1 MAQQNSFRVC
11 VSEGVPP
18 RGAERLREAGLAV
31 DVGRLDGQQALLCL
45 LTDRI
50 DADFL
55 GAAPELRIVANM
67 AVGTDNVDLAAA
79 ERLGVAVSN
88 TPDVLTDATADLTF
102 ALLLAVARG
111 LLHADRLVRA
121 GGFTGWTPSLGVGLD
136 VSGCTL
142 GIVGAGRIGRAVAR
156 RAEGFGMEV
165 LLHARSGGTPL
176 GELLERSDFV
186 SLHVPLSEETHHL
199 IGAAELAR
207 MKPTAV
213 LVNTARG
220 PIVDEAALVRALR
233 EGSIAAAALDVFERE
248 PALEP
253 GLAELPNVLLCPH
266 LGSATVKTRDRMAEL
281 AADNIIACARGI
293 PLPTEVIPAR
303 RQE

>member
-1 MAQQNSFRVC
+1 MAQQNGFRVC

-55 GAAPELRIVANM
+55 SAAPGLRIVANM
-67 AVGTDNVDLAAA
+67 AVGTDNVDLEVA

-88 TPDVLTDATADLTF
+88 TPGVLTDATADLTF
-102 ALLLAVARG
+102 ALLLAAARG
-111 LLHADRLVRA
+111 LVHADRLVRA

-136 VSGCTL
+136 VSGRTL
-142 GIVGAGRIGRAVAR
+142 GIVGAGRIGQAVAR
-156 RAEGFGMEV
+156 RAAGFGMLV
-165 LLHARSGGTPL
+165 LLHSRSGGTPL

-233 EGSIAAAALDVFERE
+233 ERRLAAAALDVFERE

-266 LGSATVKTRDRMAEL
+266 LGSATINTRHRMAEL
-281 AADNIIACARGI
+281 AADNIIACAQGK
-293 PLPTEVIPAR
+293 PLPSGVSR
-303 RQE
+303 G